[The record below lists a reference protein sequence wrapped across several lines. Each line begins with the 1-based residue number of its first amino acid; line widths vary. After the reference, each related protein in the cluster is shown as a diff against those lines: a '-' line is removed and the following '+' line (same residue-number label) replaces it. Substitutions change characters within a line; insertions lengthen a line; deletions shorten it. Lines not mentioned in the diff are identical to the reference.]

1 MRTPV
6 ILIAALALGLLTAFL
21 TYSLLGGK
29 MSASND
35 IVIAK
40 DVIQPG
46 IPIKPE
52 QLSKISWAA
61 AQLPQGA
68 FTDFAL
74 VSGRIS
80 RRTIAAG
87 ELVLEQ
93 QLARPD
99 AKGGMSA
106 MITPGMRAISVRV
119 DEVVGV
125 AGFALPG
132 AYVDVMVSV
141 KDNQSQAFSKIVLE
155 RVKVL
160 AAEQETSAD
169 PAKPKVV
176 RAVTLELSPQDS
188 EKLDLARAIGT
199 LSLVLRNEFDT
210 NTGASSG
217 ARMSDLLAK
226 TSGSPVNDQSDA
238 PSQAPLPSS
247 RPSVS
252 RRASTHDTIEQ
263 IRGTGQM

>member
-6 ILIAALALGLLTAFL
+6 VLLAALALGLLTAFL

-29 MSASND
+29 MSSTND
-35 IVIAK
+35 IVVAN
-40 DVIQPG
+40 DNIQPG
-46 IPIKPE
+46 IPIKVE
-52 QLSKISWAA
+52 QLSTISWAA
-61 AQLPQGA
+61 SQLPSGA
-68 FTDFAL
+68 FSDPAL
-74 VSGRIS
+74 VVGRIS
-80 RRTIAAG
+80 RRNISVG

-93 QLARPD
+93 QLARAD

-119 DEVVGV
+119 DEVIGV

-141 KDNQSQAFSKIVLE
+141 KDSNTQAFSKIVLE

-169 PAKPKVV
+169 PAKPKIV

-188 EKLDLARAIGT
+188 EKLDLARSIGS
-199 LSLVLRNEFDT
+199 LSLVL
-210 NTGASSG
+210 
-217 ARMSDLLAK
+217 
-226 TSGSPVNDQSDA
+226 
-238 PSQAPLPSS
+238 
-247 RPSVS
+247 
-252 RRASTHDTIEQ
+252 
-263 IRGTGQM
+263 